1 MILPHLPRTYKNYV
15 SCLSVFPLCLLS
27 VIVSDALAEEFS
39 IGDGD
44 PAKIYSVEDGV
55 SNTLQLEGSVTPGN
69 WALAAGYSQNYNVKG
84 NKVES
89 NVSRSVTVAVPIFGG
104 YMDGGGRSAES
115 NKVSLENSSGITTVS
130 GQIIGGYVSGTG
142 IENNYSNNNSS
153 SNTVSLKNV
162 AVNSYVA
169 GGYVNNV
176 KDGVFIDV
184 DGDVTENCI
193 DVTGA
198 TIGQYVVWGGG
209 IPCWKW

>member
-89 NVSRSVTVAVPIFGG
+89 NVSRSVTVAVPVFGG

-162 AVNSYVA
+162 TVNSYVA

-198 TIGQYVVWGGG
+198 TIGQYVVGDSLLEVVR
-209 IPCWKW
+209 